1 MIHKLCL
8 YYITEVGISFV
19 AMTYEKKR
27 EHLSTLNN
35 EKKEKAWDNS
45 SIRKI
50 RNGPTELDVSNTDE
64 PATSRLVLDTKPPR
78 NLKYEKTEG
87 IPNSPSLTS
96 APFSSSANAH
106 SAFGVIEKAPS
117 SNITPSGTSVLHRR
131 SSATQKPQAFN
142 READQN
148 SQIVGN
154 SAHSQS
160 AVDGRPSVF
169 DSALIPPPIPESL
182 PTTPGYEL
190 NGTSYFD
197 LPRKNGYSLPH
208 QQTVLAA
215 TGETVTTSTL
225 APDAREGSESQEE
238 HLLRSKKEL
247 EDVSNGLTLSTPR
260 ETWRLVAAIIF
271 AFTAGLSDG
280 APGALLP
287 RIEEYYGINYTVVSM
302 IWMSNAVG
310 YISIAL
316 SSFKLVPWMGYR
328 NLSACGCVSLVI
340 MYALVCGAPPFP
352 LVVIGFFFGGMG
364 LATNFS
370 FQNIFLGRFKK
381 SSVYLGFFH
390 GGYGLGACLGPLI
403 ATSMVNA
410 GQKWSNYYFI
420 MVAISSFNTLNLYFS
435 FKGYEN
441 EQKAYEEYD
450 PLLEKQADVRTPE
463 KLESQT
469 DIPLADIQGTST
481 VQKATKNGNKS
492 MKSSVHNVSEKT
504 FEHVNP
510 EIENSGK
517 KSGHV
522 SDLMVS
528 LKSPVTWYLSFFVL
542 FYGGAEVSMGGWI
555 VTFLE
560 VYRHGSTK
568 TTGYVASG
576 FWGGLTIGRLVLTPL
591 IYKTIGAKCG
601 ITVLIIL
608 SVFCC
613 LLSWLVPIYL
623 AEAVFVAFLGL
634 FTGPMYPLMVT
645 VAIRVLPR
653 KIQVISMTIMTA
665 VGSSGGAFFPFI
677 VGLAAQMAGTY
688 VVFPFI
694 IGFLFGTM
702 ILWSFLPN
710 PDRTVVTKYWQR
722 LF

>member
-1 MIHKLCL
+1 
-8 YYITEVGISFV
+8 
-19 AMTYEKKR
+19 MTYEKRGEYLPKTVND
-27 EHLSTLNN
+27 EET
-35 EKKEKAWDNS
+35 EKVVSDNS
-45 SIRKI
+45 SVKVN
-50 RNGPTELDVSNTDE
+50 NGFVELETPKADQNFSSRSVFDAKSRGKDE
-64 PATSRLVLDTKPPR
+64 NYGKAD
-78 NLKYEKTEG
+78 EMH
-87 IPNSPSLTS
+87 NSSPLAS

-106 SAFGVIEKAPS
+106 AAFGVTEKDPS
-117 SNITPSGTSVLHRR
+117 SNTVPPGTSVLHRR
-131 SSATQKPQAFN
+131 YSASQKPQALN
-142 READQN
+142 KDAGQN
-148 SQIVGN
+148 LRTVGN
-154 SAHSQS
+154 SSHSQS
-160 AVDGRPSVF
+160 TVDDRPNVF

-197 LPRKNGYSLPH
+197 IPKKSGYSLPH
-208 QQTVLAA
+208 QQTILPNPHEA
-215 TGETVTTSTL
+215 VTSSSVS
-225 APDAREGSESQEE
+225 PDALEESQVQEE
-238 HLLRSKKEL
+238 QLLRSQKKL
-247 EDVSNGLTLSTPR
+247 EDVTNGLTINTPR
-260 ETWRLVAAIIF
+260 EAWRLVAAIIF

-287 RIEEYYGINYTVVSM
+287 RIEEFYGINYTVVSM

-310 YISIAL
+310 YIFIAL
-316 SSFKLVPWMGYR
+316 SSFKLVPLLGYR
-328 NLSACGCVSLVI
+328 NLSAVGCVSLVI

-352 LVVIGFFFGGMG
+352 LVAIGFFFGGMG

-381 SSVYLGFFH
+381 SSIYLGFFH

-403 ATSMVNA
+403 ATSMINA

-420 MVAISSFNTLNLYFS
+420 MVAISSFNTFNLYFS
-435 FKGYEN
+435 FKGYEE
-441 EQKAYEEYD
+441 EQKAYEESD
-450 PLLEKQADVRTPE
+450 PLPKKEANVRTPE
-463 KLESQT
+463 ELESQT
-469 DIPLADIQGTST
+469 DIPLIGMQGTS
-481 VQKATKNGNKS
+481 VSQKAINKGGKKK
-492 MKSSVHNVSEKT
+492 KSGLYDVNEKT
-504 FEHVNP
+504 FERVNP
-510 EIENSGK
+510 KSEGSHK
-517 KSGHV
+517 SSGHL
-522 SDLMVS
+522 SDLMTS

-576 FWGGLTIGRLVLTPL
+576 FWGGLTIGRLVLTPF
-591 IYKTIGAKCG
+591 IHKTIGAKRG
-601 ITVLIIL
+601 ITVLILFSII
-608 SVFCC
+608 CC
-613 LLSWLVPIYL
+613 LLSWLVPVYL

-677 VGLAAQMAGTY
+677 VGLAAQTAGTF

-694 IGFLFGTM
+694 IGFLIGTLS
-702 ILWSFLPN
+702 LWALIPN
-710 PDRTVVTKYWQR
+710 PDRTVVSAFWQR
-722 LF
+722 LI